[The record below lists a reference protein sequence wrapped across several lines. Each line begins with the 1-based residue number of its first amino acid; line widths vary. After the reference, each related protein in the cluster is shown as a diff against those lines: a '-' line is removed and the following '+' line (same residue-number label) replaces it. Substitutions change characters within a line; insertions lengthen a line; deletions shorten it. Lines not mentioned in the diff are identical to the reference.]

1 MIATIEGILRGH
13 PEIAL
18 FLTLACGYLIGK
30 IRLGGHEL
38 GLVTGALFAGLSM
51 GQFAIEISPQIKT
64 IFLLLFLFANGYGAG
79 PQFFRALRQD
89 GVAPLLLTLV
99 VCFSGLFMVWLM
111 SRIMGLDTGY
121 SAGLLSGSLTQSP
134 AMGTAID
141 AIMNL
146 PLPEEQKRTL
156 TNHVP
161 IADAVCY
168 LFGFWGEV
176 LFVAILLPKLMGFDL
191 EQEAKAL
198 EVKLGMKE
206 NTTVRSAYS
215 LQAARAIRLQ
225 TDRFHTVAE
234 LERECLS
241 GGIRLV
247 VLRVRRANAAIEDAS
262 PSTKLSSGDVI
273 ALAGQRPAIVQFA
286 DQVGHEEDDVVLLDI
301 PIDTANVI
309 VTNAAIE
316 KQTLGEIAAE
326 RDFARGLFLK
336 SVTRGGQS
344 IPFTLQTRLQPGDV
358 ASLIGSPTSLS
369 RAADDL
375 GYWERPSVLTNMLT
389 LGLGIA
395 VGCLIGLPAILIGG
409 VKLSLSTSVGTL
421 LAGLFCGWLHS
432 RRPWIV
438 GNIPEPARMFL
449 VNFGLAGFVAITGL
463 HAGPEFINGLRD
475 VGISLFI
482 AGVFCT
488 CIPPTIGMLFGK
500 YVLRMNPVLLLGGVA
515 GAQTM
520 TAAMVAV
527 QERAKSQAP
536 VLGFTV
542 PYALG
547 NIILTTFGT
556 VIVLLTSP

>member
-1 MIATIEGILRGH
+1 MVAAIEAILHSH

-18 FLTLACGYLIGK
+18 FLTLAFGYLIGK
-30 IRLGGHEL
+30 IKLGGHAL
-38 GLVTGALFAGLSM
+38 GLVTGALFAGLLM

-99 VCFSGLFMVWLM
+99 VCFSGLFMVFLM

-146 PLPEEQKRTL
+146 SLPEDQKRTL

-176 LFVAILLPKLMGFDL
+176 LFVAAILPKLMGFDL
-191 EQEAKAL
+191 EKEAKAL
-198 EVKLGMKE
+198 EAKLGMKE
-206 NTTVRSAYS
+206 DTTVRSAYT
-215 LQAARAIRLQ
+215 LQAARAVQLE
-225 TDRFHTVAE
+225 TDRFRTVAE
-234 LERECLS
+234 LERECAS
-241 GGIRLV
+241 GGHRLV
-247 VLRVRRANAAIEDAS
+247 VLRVRRANAIEDAT
-262 PSTKLSSGDVI
+262 PSTALSSGDVI
-273 ALAGQRPAIVQFA
+273 ALAGQRQALVLFA
-286 DQVGHEEDDVVLLDI
+286 DQIGHEIDDAALLDI
-301 PIDTANVI
+301 PVDTANVI
-309 VTNAAIE
+309 VTNAEIE
-316 KQTLGEIAAE
+316 KQTLGELATE
-326 RDFARGLFLK
+326 RDFARGLFMK
-336 SVTRGGQS
+336 SVVRGGQP
-344 IPFTLQTRLQPGDV
+344 IPFTLQTRLQRGDV
-358 ASLIGSPTSLS
+358 VSLIGTPASLS

-463 HAGPEFINGLRD
+463 HAGPEFIKGLKD
-475 VGISLFI
+475 VGISLFV

-488 CIPPTIGMLFGK
+488 CIPPTVGMLFGK

-536 VLGFTV
+536 VIGFTV

-556 VIVLLTSP
+556 VIVLLTSR